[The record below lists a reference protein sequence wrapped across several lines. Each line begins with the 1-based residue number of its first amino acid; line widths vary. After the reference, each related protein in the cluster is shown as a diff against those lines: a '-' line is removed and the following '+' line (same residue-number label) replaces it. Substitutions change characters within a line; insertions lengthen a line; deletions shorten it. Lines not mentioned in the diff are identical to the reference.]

1 MAFLPSGSI
10 PYQQYI
16 LKDSCSLASQ
26 RKQLGYQTAAF
37 HPGERSSWQRDQAYP
52 RLGFDSFKSVKELDV
67 PLTLEHGY
75 VSDESDFNQI
85 IWEYEHRD
93 PNKPLFLFNVTIQ
106 NHGAY
111 TVKDY
116 PAQIVLTDQPGA

>member
-1 MAFLPSGSI
+1 M
-10 PYQQYI
+10 
-16 LKDSCSLASQ
+16 
-26 RKQLGYQTAAF
+26 
-37 HPGERSSWQRDQAYP
+37 
-52 RLGFDSFKSVKELDV
+52 KELDV

-93 PNKPLFLFNVTIQ
+93 LNKPLFLFNVTIQ

-116 PAQIVLTDQPGA
+116 PAQIVLTDQPGAYPMAEQYLTLFTKQRSSFCGSRSISANRRNPF